1 MVQLFNDLM
10 GVKDRGTTRKAKG
23 IILSLL
29 LTTCAAFTACTDET
43 LTTTTDDC
51 VPLGLAIDVLQN
63 DSRAIVEGTSLPH
76 QSKIGLAVQTYK
88 GADYENKGY
97 NNVLY
102 TVSGGTC
109 STDEDV
115 LLSAT
120 EAKVYAYYPYNEEVT
135 DITAIPVEVNAD
147 VTAQDDYMYATYNS
161 GVVSM
166 IAPNVSLTMNH
177 ILSGIR
183 VGIKQTSGTYA
194 PVVNGISVKSDG
206 MCHAALM
213 NARDGSLH
221 TFTGQGEEF
230 SVMGDR
236 TLTTE
241 YQYYD
246 TFYFLPTGEEAT
258 LRFIMTVE
266 GQDYLVITPKT
277 LLAQGSVYTY
287 TFVFDNQNFFKESS
301 EETE

>member
-1 MVQLFNDLM
+1 MVQVFNDLM
-10 GVKDRGTTRKAKG
+10 GVKNRCSTLKAKG
-23 IILSLL
+23 TILSLL
-29 LTTCAAFTACTDET
+29 FATCATFTACSEETVTTPTDN
-43 LTTTTDDC
+43 C
-51 VPLGLAIDVLQN
+51 VPLGLAIEILQS
-63 DSRAIVEGTSLPH
+63 DSRAIVEGTSLPD
-76 QSKIGLAVQTYK
+76 QSKVGLAVKNYQ
-88 GADYENKGY
+88 GVDYENKGY

-120 EAKVYAYYPYNEEVT
+120 EAKVYAYYPYNPDVT

-147 VTAQDDYMYATYNS
+147 VAAQDDYMYATYNS
-161 GVVSM
+161 GIVSM
-166 IAPNVSLTMNH
+166 VAPNVSLTMNH

-183 VGIKQTSGTYA
+183 IGIKQTSGTFA
-194 PVVNGISVKSDG
+194 PVVTGVSVKSDG

-221 TFTGQGEEF
+221 TFTAQGEEF
-230 SVMGDR
+230 SVIDNK
-236 TLTTE
+236 TLTSE

-258 LRFIMTVE
+258 LRFVMTVE

-277 LLAQGSVYTY
+277 LLAQGCIYTY
-287 TFVFDNQNFFKESS
+287 TFVFDNQNFFEESS
-301 EETE
+301 DENE